1 MLAPYATDLPPDGF
15 RMSLPAL
22 LLPELDQVL
31 ENGSAPRRA
40 EALSGVAGLF
50 REKASRLNGEHI
62 RLFGQ
67 VFERLLGFVDRTAR
81 IELSRL
87 LAPIGNSPAGVM
99 MHLAMDDDI
108 AVAGPALEHST
119 RFEPPDLAN
128 IARQKSQQHLLA
140 LSARQDIAEA
150 VTDILVRRGN
160 QEVLC
165 KLVGNGSARVSAE
178 GFAALVETARLD
190 AELAAALARR
200 ADFPPQLFRDL
211 LVHASET
218 VREHLRANS
227 AGMHTALRQIVQEFR
242 GETPPPRDYAAA
254 QTTVF
259 ALHQKGALDERQVAE
274 FATAGQTEDAVAG
287 VALLCAVPVDVVDRI
302 FRADRL
308 DPVLI
313 ICKAAGWSWQT
324 VRALANAL
332 PNSARISGETLD
344 LAYANF
350 ERLSP
355 MTAQRVMRF
364 WQVQH
369 WQPSGAAR

>member
-1 MLAPYATDLPPDGF
+1 M
-15 RMSLPAL
+15 
-22 LLPELDQVL
+22 
-31 ENGSAPRRA
+31 
-40 EALSGVAGLF
+40 
-50 REKASRLNGEHI
+50 
-62 RLFGQ
+62 
-67 VFERLLGFVDRTAR
+67 
-81 IELSRL
+81 
-87 LAPIGNSPAGVM
+87 LAPIGNAPAEVM

-119 RFEPPDLAN
+119 RLEPPDLAN

-140 LSARQDIAEA
+140 LSARKDVAEA

-160 QEVLC
+160 QEVVR
-165 KLVGNGSARVSAE
+165 KLACNGNARVSAE
-178 GFAALVETARLD
+178 GFATLVETARLD

-200 ADFPPQLFRDL
+200 ADIPPQLFREL

-227 AGMHTALRQIVQEFR
+227 AGMHTGLRQIVEEFR
-242 GETPPPRDYAAA
+242 GKTPPPRVYAAA
-254 QTTVF
+254 QTRVF
-259 ALHQKGALDERQVAE
+259 ALHQKGVLDEGKVVE
-274 FATAGQTEDAVAG
+274 FATTGQTEDAVAA
-287 VALLCAVPVDVVDRI
+287 VALLCAVPVEVMDRI

-324 VRALANAL
+324 VRALANEL
-332 PNSARISGETLD
+332 PNSAMISGETLD
-344 LAYANF
+344 LAYGNF

-355 MTAQRVMRF
+355 TTAQRVMRF

-369 WQPSGAAR
+369 WQSSAAAP